1 MNLQKNITLNP
12 VDKWLDQDSY
22 RIASNKLI
30 QLFKTNFLN
39 LYLGENTILEKG
51 RIYN

>member
-1 MNLQKNITLNP
+1 MNLQKNNTLNP
-12 VDKWLDQDSY
+12 VDKWLNKNSY

-39 LYLGENTILEKG
+39 LNLGENIILEKS